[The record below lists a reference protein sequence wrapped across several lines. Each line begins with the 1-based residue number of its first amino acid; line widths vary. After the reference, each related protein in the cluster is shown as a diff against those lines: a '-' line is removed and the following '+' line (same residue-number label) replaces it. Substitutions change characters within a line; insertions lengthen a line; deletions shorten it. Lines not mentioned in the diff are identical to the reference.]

1 MAISV
6 QTNVNSLV
14 AQENLRVTNEFQS
27 RTIQRLTSGFRIN
40 SSGDDAA
47 GLAVANKFRS
57 DIAELMQGVRNANDG
72 LSTLQIIDGGLNNI
86 SKILDRMKTLA
97 TQSASSTFTG
107 NRTTLN
113 SEYQSLILEINR
125 QAANIG
131 LGSGDVNAG
140 RFNANIQVYIGGG
153 SQATNSMVNID
164 LSGASNLVNA
174 TALGLTGTSIEGST
188 QPVTLSAADYR
199 SGLYLDS
206 NTTQTYRFATTAG
219 TVSVTVVG
227 DSDGLTGNEIVQQ
240 LNAGLAGTGITV
252 SLNSANGNLV
262 VSSSNSF
269 AVAVDAKVGSGTQIQ
284 AAITDAN
291 AVVNTGKYNFDGGTL
306 SGVGTAS
313 QTITFTPLGGSAINV
328 TLTTS
333 DNSADLV
340 YTKIKTALA
349 GSGIDVVRIGDEI
362 LFQSNTD
369 FTVAR
374 NASPTSTGGLGNV
387 ASGGNYDA
395 TDKVQTS
402 DPTAD
407 ALVALSA
414 ITTAVGLLGSVQGK
428 VGTGQNKLY
437 YAIQLAQSQIASFSA
452 AESRLRDADIAAEAA
467 NLTKAQVMEQASLA
481 AMAQANASPQAVL
494 ALLRG

>member
-6 QTNVNSLV
+6 QTNVSSLV

-113 SEYQSLILEINR
+113 NEYQSLILEINR
-125 QAANIG
+125 QAANVG

-140 RFNANIQVYIGGG
+140 RFNSNIQVYIGGG
-153 SQATNSMVNID
+153 SQASNSMVSID
-164 LSGASNLVNA
+164 LSGPSNLVNA

-188 QPVTLSAADYR
+188 QPVVLSSADYR
-199 SGLYLDS
+199 SGAYLNS
-206 NTTQTYRFATTAG
+206 NSTQTYRFATTVG
-219 TVSVTVVG
+219 TTSVTVVG

-252 SLNSANGNLV
+252 SLNAANGNLV
-262 VSSSNSF
+262 ISSSNSF
-269 AVAVDAKVGSGTQIQ
+269 AVAVDAVVGTGTQIQ

-291 AVVNTGKYNFDGGTL
+291 AVVNTGKYNFDGGTVTA
-306 SGVGTAS
+306 VGTAA
-313 QTITFTPLGGSAINV
+313 QTLTFTPLGGSAINV
-328 TLTTS
+328 TLS
-333 DNSADLV
+333 NGDSKDVV

-349 GSGIDVVRIGDEI
+349 GSGIDVVRIGDEV

-374 NASPTSTGGLGNV
+374 GNDTSTGGLGNV
-387 ASGGNYDA
+387 AANNNYNA
-395 TDKVQTS
+395 TDKLQTS

-414 ITTAVGLLGSVQGK
+414 ITTAVGLLGAVQGR

-437 YAIQLAQSQIASFSA
+437 YAIQLAQSQVASFSA

>member
-6 QTNVNSLV
+6 QTNVSSLV

-113 SEYQSLILEINR
+113 NEYQSLILEINR
-125 QAANIG
+125 QAANVG

-153 SQATNSMVNID
+153 SQASNSMVSID
-164 LSGASNLVNA
+164 LSGPSNLVNA

-188 QPVTLSAADYR
+188 QPVVLSSSDYR
-199 SGLYLDS
+199 SGAYLNS
-206 NTTQTYRFATTAG
+206 SSTQTYRFATTAG
-219 TVSVTVVG
+219 TTSVTVIG

-252 SLNSANGNLV
+252 SLDSANGNLV
-262 VSSSNSF
+262 ISSSNSF
-269 AVAVDAKVGSGTQIQ
+269 AVAVDAAVGGGTAIQ

-291 AVVNTGKYNFDGGTL
+291 AVVNTGKYNFDGGTVTA
-306 SGVGTAS
+306 VGTAA
-313 QTITFTPLGGSAINV
+313 QTLTFTPLGGSAINV
-328 TLTTS
+328 TLS
-333 DNSADLV
+333 DGDSKDVV

-349 GSGIDVVRIGDEI
+349 GSGIDVLRIGDEV
-362 LFQSNTD
+362 LFQ
-369 FTVAR
+369 
-374 NASPTSTGGLGNV
+374 
-387 ASGGNYDA
+387 
-395 TDKVQTS
+395 
-402 DPTAD
+402 
-407 ALVALSA
+407 
-414 ITTAVGLLGSVQGK
+414 
-428 VGTGQNKLY
+428 
-437 YAIQLAQSQIASFSA
+437 
-452 AESRLRDADIAAEAA
+452 
-467 NLTKAQVMEQASLA
+467 
-481 AMAQANASPQAVL
+481 
-494 ALLRG
+494 

>member
-6 QTNVNSLV
+6 QTNVSSLV

-113 SEYQSLILEINR
+113 NEYQSLILEINR
-125 QAANIG
+125 QAANVG

-140 RFNANIQVYIGGG
+140 RFNSNIQVYIGGG
-153 SQATNSMVNID
+153 SQASNSMVSID
-164 LSGASNLVNA
+164 LSGPSNLVNA

-188 QPVTLSAADYR
+188 QPVVLSSADYR
-199 SGLYLDS
+199 SGAYLNS
-206 NTTQTYRFATTAG
+206 NSTQTYRFATTAG
-219 TVSVTVVG
+219 TTSVTVVG

-252 SLNSANGNLV
+252 SLNAANGNLV
-262 VSSSNSF
+262 ISSSNSF
-269 AVAVDAKVGSGTQIQ
+269 AVAVDAVVGTGTQIQ
-284 AAITDAN
+284 AAITNAN
-291 AVVNTGKYNFDGGTL
+291 AIVNTGKYNFAGGTV
-306 SGVGTAS
+306 SNVSADD
-313 QTITFTPLGGSAINV
+313 QTLTFTPLGGNPIQV
-328 TLTTS
+328 VLTNG
-333 DNSADLV
+333 DSADVV
-340 YTKIKTALA
+340 YTKIKTGLA
-349 GSGIDVVRIGDEI
+349 GSGIDVLRLGNNVF
-362 LFQSNTD
+362 FQSNID
-369 FTVAR
+369 FTVSRSNDSGA
-374 NASPTSTGGLGNV
+374 GGLSGV
-387 ASGGNYDA
+387 AANQSYNA
-395 TDKVQTS
+395 TDKLQTS

-414 ITTAVGLLGSVQGK
+414 ITTAVGLLGAVQGR

-437 YAIQLAQSQIASFSA
+437 YAIQLAQSQVASFSA

>member
-6 QTNVNSLV
+6 QTNVSSLV

-113 SEYQSLILEINR
+113 NEYQSLILEINR
-125 QAANIG
+125 QAANVG

-140 RFNANIQVYIGGG
+140 RFNSNIQVYIGGG
-153 SQATNSMVNID
+153 SQASNSMVSID
-164 LSGASNLVNA
+164 LSGPSNIVNA

-188 QPVTLSAADYR
+188 QPVVLSSADYR
-199 SGLYLDS
+199 SGAYLNS
-206 NTTQTYRFATTAG
+206 NSTQTYRFATAAG
-219 TVSVTVVG
+219 TTSVTVIG

-252 SLNSANGNLV
+252 SLNAANGNLV
-262 VSSSNSF
+262 ISSSNSF
-269 AVAVDAKVGSGTQIQ
+269 AVAVDAVVGTGTQIQ

-291 AVVNTGKYNFDGGTL
+291 AIVNTGKYNFAGGT
-306 SGVGTAS
+306 VTAVATAA
-313 QTITFTPLGGSAINV
+313 QTLTFTPLGGNPIQVVLANG
-328 TLTTS
+328 
-333 DNSADLV
+333 DSADVV
-340 YTKIKTALA
+340 YTKIKTGLA
-349 GSGIDVVRIGDEI
+349 GSGIDVLRLGNNVF
-362 LFQSNTD
+362 FQSNID
-369 FTVAR
+369 FTVSR
-374 NASPTSTGGLGNV
+374 GNDTSTGGLSGV
-387 ASGGNYDA
+387 AANQSYNA
-395 TDKVQTS
+395 TDKLQTS

-414 ITTAVGLLGSVQGK
+414 ITTAVGLLGAVQGR

>member
-1 MAISV
+1 MAVSI
-6 QTNVNSLV
+6 QTNVSSLI

-27 RTIQRLTSGFRIN
+27 RTIQRLTSGYRIN
-40 SSGDDAA
+40 SSADDAA

-57 DIAELMQGVRNANDG
+57 DVAELTQGVRNANDG

-107 NRTTLN
+107 SRATLD
-113 SEYQSLILEINR
+113 SEYQSLIQEINR

-131 LGSGDVNAG
+131 LGSGDTNAS
-140 RFNANIQVYIGGG
+140 RFNINIKVYIGGG
-153 SQATNSMVNID
+153 SQAANSQVSVD
-164 LSGASNLVNA
+164 LSGSSNIVNA
-174 TALGLTGTSIEGST
+174 TGLGLTGTSIAGST

-199 SGLYLDS
+199 SGAYLDS
-206 NTTQTYRFATTAG
+206 NSTQTYRFATTAG
-219 TVSVTVVG
+219 TTYVTVVG
-227 DSDGLTGNEIVQQ
+227 DSDGLTGNDIVTQ

-252 SLNSANGNLV
+252 SLDSANGYLV

-284 AAITDAN
+284 AAIADGS
-291 AVVNTGKYNFDGGTL
+291 AVVNTGKYNFAGGVMST
-306 SGVGTAS
+306 VGTAA
-313 QTITFTPLGGSAINV
+313 QTLTFTPDGGSAVNV
-328 TLTTS
+328 TLS
-333 DNSADLV
+333 VADTADV
-340 YTKIKTALA
+340 IYTKLKTALS
-349 GSGIDVVRIGDEI
+349 GSGIDVLRLGNNVF
-362 LFQSNTD
+362 FQSNTD

-374 NASPTSTGGLGNV
+374 DNSTTSTGGLANV
-387 ASGGNYDA
+387 AANSNTSA
-395 TDKVQTS
+395 TDRLQTS

-414 ITTAVGLLGSVQGK
+414 LTNAVALLGAVQGK
-428 VGTGQNKLY
+428 VGTGQNKLQY
-437 YAIQLAQSQIASFSA
+437 SIQLAQSQIASFTTA
-452 AESRLRDADIAAEAA
+452 DSRIRDADIAAEAA

>member
-27 RTIQRLTSGFRIN
+27 KTIQRLTSGFRIN

-107 NRTTLN
+107 NRATLN
-113 SEYQSLILEINR
+113 TEYQSLILEINR
-125 QAANIG
+125 QAANVG

-140 RFNANIQVYIGGG
+140 RFNANIRVYIGGG
-153 SQATNSMVNID
+153 SQSNNSMVSID
-164 LSGASNLVNA
+164 LSGPSNLVDA
-174 TALGLTGTSIEGST
+174 TALGLTGTSIQGST
-188 QPVTLSAADYR
+188 QPVVLSNADYR
-199 SGLYLDS
+199 SGSYLNS
-206 NTTQTYRFATTAG
+206 NSTQTYRFATTSG
-219 TVSVTVVG
+219 TTSVTVIG

-252 SLNSANGNLV
+252 SLDAANGNLV
-262 VSSSNSF
+262 ISSSNAF
-269 AVAVDAKVGSGTQIQ
+269 AVAVDAVVGGGTQIQ
-284 AAITDAN
+284 AAIADAN
-291 AVVNTGKYNFDGGTL
+291 AVVNTGKYNFDGGTV
-306 SGVGTAS
+306 SAVGTAS
-313 QTITFTPLGGSAINV
+313 QTLTFTPLGGTAINV
-328 TLTTS
+328 TL
-333 DNSADLV
+333 ADGDSKDVV

-349 GSGIDVVRIGDEI
+349 GSGIDVVRIGDEV

-374 NASPTSTGGLGNV
+374 DNSPTSTGGLGNV
-387 ASGGNYDA
+387 ASNSNYDA
-395 TDKVQTS
+395 TDKLQTS

-414 ITTAVGLLGSVQGK
+414 ITAAVGLLGAVQGK

>member
-6 QTNVNSLV
+6 QTNVSSLV
-14 AQENLRVTNEFQS
+14 AQENLRVTNEFQN

-57 DIAELMQGVRNANDG
+57 DIAELTQGVRNANDG

-113 SEYQSLILEINR
+113 NEYQSLILEINR
-125 QAANIG
+125 QAANVG

-140 RFNANIQVYIGGG
+140 RFNSNIQVYIGGG
-153 SQATNSMVNID
+153 SQASNSMVSID
-164 LSGASNLVNA
+164 LSGPSNLVNA

-188 QPVTLSAADYR
+188 QPVVLSSADYR
-199 SGLYLDS
+199 SGAYLNS
-206 NTTQTYRFATTAG
+206 NSTQTYRFATTVG
-219 TVSVTVVG
+219 TTSVTVVG

-252 SLNSANGNLV
+252 SLNAANGNLV

-269 AVAVDAKVGSGTQIQ
+269 AVAVDAVVGTGTQIQ

-291 AVVNTGKYNFDGGTL
+291 AVVNTGKYNFDGGTVTA
-306 SGVGTAS
+306 VGTAA
-313 QTITFTPLGGSAINV
+313 QTLTFTPLGGSAINV
-328 TLTTS
+328 TLS
-333 DNSADLV
+333 NGDSKDVV

-349 GSGIDVVRIGDEI
+349 GSGIDVVRIGDEV

-374 NASPTSTGGLGNV
+374 DNSTTSTGGLGNV
-387 ASGGNYDA
+387 AANSNNNA
-395 TDKVQTS
+395 TDKLQTS

-414 ITTAVGLLGSVQGK
+414 ITTAVGLLGAVQGR

-437 YAIQLAQSQIASFSA
+437 YAIQLAQSQVASFSA

>member
-6 QTNVNSLV
+6 QTNVSSLV

-113 SEYQSLILEINR
+113 NEYQSLILEINR
-125 QAANIG
+125 QAANVG

-140 RFNANIQVYIGGG
+140 RFNSNIQVYIGGG
-153 SQATNSMVNID
+153 SQASNSMVSID
-164 LSGASNLVNA
+164 LSGPSNLVNA

-188 QPVTLSAADYR
+188 QPVVLSSADYR
-199 SGLYLDS
+199 SGAYLNS
-206 NTTQTYRFATTAG
+206 NSTQTYRFATTAG
-219 TVSVTVVG
+219 TTSVTVIG

-252 SLNSANGNLV
+252 SLNAANGNLV
-262 VSSSNSF
+262 ISSSNSF
-269 AVAVDAKVGSGTQIQ
+269 AVAVDAVVGTGTQIQ
-284 AAITDAN
+284 AAITNAN
-291 AVVNTGKYNFDGGTL
+291 AIVNTGKYNFAGGTV
-306 SGVGTAS
+306 SNVS
-313 QTITFTPLGGSAINV
+313 DDDQTLTFTPLGGNPIQV
-328 TLTTS
+328 VLTNG
-333 DNSADLV
+333 DSADVV
-340 YTKIKTALA
+340 YTKIKTGLA
-349 GSGIDVVRIGDEI
+349 GSGIDVLRLGNNVF
-362 LFQSNTD
+362 FQSNID
-369 FTVAR
+369 FTVSR
-374 NASPTSTGGLGNV
+374 GNDSGTGGLSGV
-387 ASGGNYDA
+387 AANQSYNA
-395 TDKVQTS
+395 TDKLQTS

-414 ITTAVGLLGSVQGK
+414 ITTAVGLLGAVQGR

>member
-6 QTNVNSLV
+6 QTNVSSLV
-14 AQENLRVTNEFQS
+14 AQENLRVTNEFQN

-57 DIAELMQGVRNANDG
+57 DIAELTQGVRNANDG

-113 SEYQSLILEINR
+113 NEYQSLILEINR
-125 QAANIG
+125 QAANVG

-140 RFNANIQVYIGGG
+140 RFNSNIQVYIGGG
-153 SQATNSMVNID
+153 SQASNSMVSID
-164 LSGASNLVNA
+164 LSGPSNLVNA

-188 QPVTLSAADYR
+188 QPVVLSSADYR
-199 SGLYLDS
+199 SGAYLNS
-206 NTTQTYRFATTAG
+206 NSTQTYRFATTVG
-219 TVSVTVVG
+219 TTSVTVVG

-252 SLNSANGNLV
+252 SLNAANGNLV
-262 VSSSNSF
+262 ISSSNSF
-269 AVAVDAKVGSGTQIQ
+269 AVAVDAVVGTGTQIQ

-291 AVVNTGKYNFDGGTL
+291 AVVNTGKYNFDGGTVTA
-306 SGVGTAS
+306 VGTAA
-313 QTITFTPLGGSAINV
+313 QTLTFTPLGGSAINV
-328 TLTTS
+328 TLS
-333 DNSADLV
+333 NGDSKDVV

-349 GSGIDVVRIGDEI
+349 GSGIDVVRIGDEV

-374 NASPTSTGGLGNV
+374 GNDTSTGGLGNV
-387 ASGGNYDA
+387 AANNNYNA
-395 TDKVQTS
+395 TDKLQTS

-414 ITTAVGLLGSVQGK
+414 ITTAVGLLGAVQGR

-437 YAIQLAQSQIASFSA
+437 YAIQLAQSQVASFSA

>member
-6 QTNVNSLV
+6 QTNVSSLV

-113 SEYQSLILEINR
+113 NEYQSLILEINR
-125 QAANIG
+125 QAANVG

-140 RFNANIQVYIGGG
+140 RFNSNIQVYIGGG
-153 SQATNSMVNID
+153 SQASNSMVSID
-164 LSGASNLVNA
+164 LSGPSNLVNA

-188 QPVTLSAADYR
+188 QPVVLSSADYR
-199 SGLYLDS
+199 SGAYLNS
-206 NTTQTYRFATTAG
+206 NSTQTYRFATTVG
-219 TVSVTVVG
+219 TTSVTVVG

-252 SLNSANGNLV
+252 SLNAANGNLV

-269 AVAVDAKVGSGTQIQ
+269 AVAVDAVVGTGTQIQ

-291 AVVNTGKYNFDGGTL
+291 AVVNTGKYNFDGGTVTA
-306 SGVGTAS
+306 VGTAA
-313 QTITFTPLGGSAINV
+313 QTLTFTPLGGSAINV
-328 TLTTS
+328 TLS
-333 DNSADLV
+333 NGDSKDVV

-349 GSGIDVVRIGDEI
+349 GSGIDVVRIGDEV

-374 NASPTSTGGLGNV
+374 GNDTSTGGLGNV
-387 ASGGNYDA
+387 AANNNYNA
-395 TDKVQTS
+395 TDKLQTS

-414 ITTAVGLLGSVQGK
+414 ITTAVGLLGAVQGR

-437 YAIQLAQSQIASFSA
+437 YAIQLAQSQVASFSA

>member
-1 MAISV
+1 MAVSI
-6 QTNVNSLV
+6 QTNVSSLI

-27 RTIQRLTSGFRIN
+27 RTIQRLTSGYRIN
-40 SSGDDAA
+40 SSADDAA

-57 DIAELMQGVRNANDG
+57 DVAELMQGVRNANDG

-107 NRTTLN
+107 SRATLD
-113 SEYQSLILEINR
+113 SEYQSLIQEINR

-131 LGSGDVNAG
+131 LGSGDVNAS
-140 RFNANIQVYIGGG
+140 RFNINIKVYIGGG
-153 SQATNSMVNID
+153 SQAANSQVAVD
-164 LSGASNLVNA
+164 LSGTNNIVNA
-174 TALGLTGTSIEGST
+174 TGLGLTGTSIAGST
-188 QPVTLSAADYR
+188 QPVTLSATDYR
-199 SGLYLDS
+199 SGAYLDS
-206 NTTQTYRFATTAG
+206 NSTQTYRFATTSG
-219 TVSVTVVG
+219 TTYVTVVG
-227 DSDGLTGNEIVQQ
+227 DSDGLTGNEIVTQ

-252 SLNSANGNLV
+252 SLDSANGYLV

-269 AVAVDAKVGSGTQIQ
+269 AVAVASVVGGGTAIQ

-291 AVVNTGKYNFDGGTL
+291 AVVNTGKYNFAGGTM
-306 SGVGTAS
+306 STVGTAS
-313 QTITFTPLGGSAINV
+313 QTLTFTPDGGSAVNV
-328 TLTTS
+328 TLNVDDTP
-333 DNSADLV
+333 DIIF
-340 YTKIKTALA
+340 TKLKTALS
-349 GSGIDVVRIGDEI
+349 GSGIDVLRMGNEVF
-362 LFQSNTD
+362 FQSNTD

-374 NASPTSTGGLGNV
+374 NNSPTSTGGLGNV
-387 ASGGNYDA
+387 ASNSSASA
-395 TDKVQTS
+395 TDRLQTS

-414 ITTAVGLLGSVQGK
+414 LTNAVALLGAVQGK
-428 VGTGQNKLY
+428 VGTGQNKLQ
-437 YAIQLAQSQIASFSA
+437 YAIQLAQSQIASFTTA
-452 AESRLRDADIAAEAA
+452 DSRIRDADIAAEAA

>member
-6 QTNVNSLV
+6 QTNVSSLV
-14 AQENLRVTNEFQS
+14 AQENLRVTNEFQN

-57 DIAELMQGVRNANDG
+57 DIAELTQGVRNANDG

-113 SEYQSLILEINR
+113 NEYQSLILEINR
-125 QAANIG
+125 QAANVG

-140 RFNANIQVYIGGG
+140 RFNSNIQVYIGGG
-153 SQATNSMVNID
+153 SQASNSMVSID
-164 LSGASNLVNA
+164 LSGPSNLVNA

-188 QPVTLSAADYR
+188 QPVVLSSADYR
-199 SGLYLDS
+199 SGAYLNS
-206 NTTQTYRFATTAG
+206 NSTQTYRFATTAG
-219 TVSVTVVG
+219 TTSVTVVG

-252 SLNSANGNLV
+252 SLNAANGNLV

-269 AVAVDAKVGSGTQIQ
+269 AVAVDAVVGTGTQIQ

-291 AVVNTGKYNFDGGTL
+291 AVVNTGKYNFDGGTVTA
-306 SGVGTAS
+306 VGTAA
-313 QTITFTPLGGSAINV
+313 QTLTFTPLGGSAINV
-328 TLTTS
+328 TLS
-333 DNSADLV
+333 NGDSKDVV

-349 GSGIDVVRIGDEI
+349 GSGIDVVRIGDRV

-374 NASPTSTGGLGNV
+374 GNDTSTGGLGNV
-387 ASGGNYDA
+387 AANNNYNA
-395 TDKVQTS
+395 TDKLQTS

-414 ITTAVGLLGSVQGK
+414 ITTAVGLLGAVQGR

-437 YAIQLAQSQIASFSA
+437 YAIQLAQSQVASFSA

>member
-6 QTNVNSLV
+6 QTNVSSLV
-14 AQENLRVTNEFQS
+14 AQENLRVTNEFQN

-57 DIAELMQGVRNANDG
+57 DIAELTQGVRNANDG

-113 SEYQSLILEINR
+113 NEYQSLILEINR
-125 QAANIG
+125 QAANVG

-140 RFNANIQVYIGGG
+140 RFNSNIQVYIGGG
-153 SQATNSMVNID
+153 SQASNSMVSID
-164 LSGASNLVNA
+164 LSGPSNLVNA

-188 QPVTLSAADYR
+188 QPVVLSSADYR
-199 SGLYLDS
+199 SGAYLNS
-206 NTTQTYRFATTAG
+206 NSTQTYRFATTAG
-219 TVSVTVVG
+219 TTSVTVVG

-252 SLNSANGNLV
+252 SLNAANGNLV

-269 AVAVDAKVGSGTQIQ
+269 AVAVDAVVGTGTQIQ

-291 AVVNTGKYNFDGGTL
+291 AIVNTGKYNFDGGTVTA
-306 SGVGTAS
+306 VGTAA
-313 QTITFTPLGGSAINV
+313 QTLTFTPLGGSAINV
-328 TLTTS
+328 TLS
-333 DNSADLV
+333 NGDSKDVV

-349 GSGIDVVRIGDEI
+349 GSGIDVVRIGDEV

-374 NASPTSTGGLGNV
+374 GNDTSTGGLGNV
-387 ASGGNYDA
+387 AANNNYNA
-395 TDKVQTS
+395 TDKLQTS

-414 ITTAVGLLGSVQGK
+414 ITTAVGLLGAVQGR

-437 YAIQLAQSQIASFSA
+437 YAIQLAQSQVASFSA